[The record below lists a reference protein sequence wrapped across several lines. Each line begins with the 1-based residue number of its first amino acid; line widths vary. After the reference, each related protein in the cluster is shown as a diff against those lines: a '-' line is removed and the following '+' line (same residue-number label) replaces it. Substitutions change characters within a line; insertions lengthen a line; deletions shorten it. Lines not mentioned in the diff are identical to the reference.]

1 LNLSK
6 VDAVDYSPMFVQ
18 ETKRRN
24 TDRRITIQQADA
36 CALPFP
42 DASFDRALSLL
53 VLHFVPEAE
62 KAVAEMR
69 RVVRPGGTVAAAVWD
84 LQGGMPNMR
93 MVWDTMVALDATV
106 APLRDEAYWRPMT
119 RPNEMWEAWSG
130 AGLLDVEQTSLMIRM
145 EYEAFRDFWAPID
158 AGEGPLGK
166 HVTSLECTNRV
177 ALAAAVRAA
186 YEAGHGDGRRSLRD
200 SCVGVQ
206 GARPKVLST
215 HHPSASRRCSRM
227 LQSSPASAGTPRPL

>member
-1 LNLSK
+1 
-6 VDAVDYSPMFVQ
+6 MFVQ

-93 MVWDTMVALDATV
+93 MVW
-106 APLRDEAYWRPMT
+106 
-119 RPNEMWEAWSG
+119 
-130 AGLLDVEQTSLMIRM
+130 
-145 EYEAFRDFWAPID
+145 
-158 AGEGPLGK
+158 PLGPK
-166 HVTSLECTNRV
+166 
-177 ALAAAVRAA
+177 AA
-186 YEAGHGDGRRSLRD
+186 S
-200 SCVGVQ
+200 
-206 GARPKVLST
+206 
-215 HHPSASRRCSRM
+215 M
-227 LQSSPASAGTPRPL
+227 